1 MRREAKDTVSDCWGS
16 PPKVQPLLLGR
27 GTWVHS
33 GLLLLGRGTWLYS
46 GLVPSYFRDYRMICE
61 ITQMHAAHELC
72 VEYTGRE
79 VKKKLERA

>member
-27 GTWVHS
+27 E
-33 GLLLLGRGTWLYS
+33 TWLYS

-79 VKKKLERA
+79 VKKN